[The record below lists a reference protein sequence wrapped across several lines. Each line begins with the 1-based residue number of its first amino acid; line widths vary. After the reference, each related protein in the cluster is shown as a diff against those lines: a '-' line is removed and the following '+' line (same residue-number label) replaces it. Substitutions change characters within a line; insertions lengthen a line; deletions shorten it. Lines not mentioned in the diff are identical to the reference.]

1 MAANFKEQSKKHFDL
16 NGQSYTYYD
25 LKAVEEQ
32 GIKVSNLPYSIRVF
46 VRIFTSSE
54 DDFVITDDHIKVLS

>member
-32 GIKVSNLPYSIRVF
+32 GITKLSNLPYSIRCF
-46 VRIFTSSE
+46 VRIFTSSRRR
-54 DDFVITDDHIKVLS
+54 